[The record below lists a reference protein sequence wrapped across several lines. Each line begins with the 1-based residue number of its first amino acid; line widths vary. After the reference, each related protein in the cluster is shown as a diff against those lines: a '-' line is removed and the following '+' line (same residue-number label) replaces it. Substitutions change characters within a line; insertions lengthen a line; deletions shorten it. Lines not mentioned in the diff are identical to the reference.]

1 MAAIGEALAAI
12 RAGQTD
18 AEILAGMP
26 GLSRAALQMLRA
38 QADDGAT
45 VARAP
50 REDEDGGS
58 LGEKIRDAIRAD
70 AARPKWRGRAVRWVS
85 TPEKPKAAET
95 WQTRQARES
104 RYERV
109 CRLMREGRTDEE
121 IMRETRIPPDV
132 MRAYRA
138 ETANGRAALRGREPD
153 TRALCEAVLA
163 ADGDADEPEPDAG
176 TAGDRPAEGPE
187 AETTEAP
194 AEEPA
199 EETTDSPDTR
209 RAETEE
215 DDMSKGNVEV
225 KAAAGR
231 ALLPDGTLL
240 PAGLKLEGV
249 TLRLRG
255 TIGKYVITPHGVEI
269 FIRGGEPQTDMEA
282 WIEETACVAGIYERQ
297 RDQLRAALG
306 DAEEEGADADDDGD
320 GEA

>member
-26 GLSRAALQMLRA
+26 GLSRAALRMLRA
-38 QADDGAT
+38 QAGDET
-45 VARAP
+45 VVARAP
-50 REDEDGGS
+50 RGDEDGGS

-70 AARPKWRGRAVRWVS
+70 AVRPKWRGRAVRWVS

-95 WQTRQARES
+95 WQPRSARES
-104 RYERV
+104 RYERI

-121 IMRETRIPPDV
+121 IMRETRIPRDV

-138 ETANGRAALRGREPD
+138 ETANGRAALTGGEPD
-153 TRALCEAVLA
+153 TRALCEALLA
-163 ADGDADEPEPDAG
+163 ADGDADEPGPDAEP
-176 TAGDRPAEGPE
+176 TGDRPAEGPE
-187 AETTEAP
+187 EETTEAP

-199 EETTDSPDTR
+199 EETTDGPDTR
-209 RAETEE
+209 RADEE
-215 DDMSKGNVEV
+215 DDMSNVEV

-240 PAGLKLEGV
+240 PEGLRLEGV
-249 TLRLRG
+249 TMRLRG
-255 TIGKYVITPHGVEI
+255 KIGKYVITPHGVEI

-306 DAEEEGADADDDGD
+306 DAEEDGADADDDGD

>member
-50 REDEDGGS
+50 RGEEDGGS

-70 AARPKWRGRAVRWVS
+70 AARPKWRGRAVRWVT
-85 TPEKPKAAET
+85 TPEKPKEAET
-95 WQTRQARES
+95 WQTRPARES
-104 RYERV
+104 RYERI

-121 IMRETRIPPDV
+121 IMREARIPPDV

-163 ADGDADEPEPDAG
+163 EDADESEPDAE
-176 TAGDRPAEGPE
+176 TAEDRPAEGPE
-187 AETTEAP
+187 EETTEAP

-209 RAETEE
+209 RADEE
-215 DDMSKGNVEV
+215 DDMSNVEV

-240 PAGLKLEGV
+240 PEGLRLEGV
-249 TLRLRG
+249 TMRLRG
-255 TIGKYVITPHGVEI
+255 KIGKYVITPHGVEI

-297 RDQLRAALG
+297 RDQLRAALAG
-306 DAEEEGADADDDGD
+306 AEEDGADADDDGD